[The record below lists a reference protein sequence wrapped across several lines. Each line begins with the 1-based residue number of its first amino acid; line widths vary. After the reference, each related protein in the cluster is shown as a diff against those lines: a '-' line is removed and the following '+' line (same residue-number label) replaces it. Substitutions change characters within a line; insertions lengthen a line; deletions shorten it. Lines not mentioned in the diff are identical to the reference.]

1 MLGIGIV
8 GAGNMGSAISR
19 AIDGG
24 KVSARL
30 VGLADKDQDA
40 ALGLARSLGSHPPV
54 VSIAELAQ
62 LSDIVVEAA
71 GPAAL
76 REVAPTVISL
86 GKDLVVLSVSGL
98 IDRSDWLDLAAGTGS
113 TIHCPSGAIGSL
125 DAVKAARVGSIESV
139 EIRTRKPPRA
149 LEGAP
154 YLEDRRIDLSD
165 LSEPTTVFEGSARD
179 ACRGFPA
186 NVNVSAAL
194 SLAGIGVDRTRV
206 TIIADPTIQHNIH
219 EIEVVGEFGRLETT
233 IENAPSPDN
242 PKTSR
247 IAALSAVALLAN
259 LTTRLKIGT

>member
-8 GAGNMGSAISR
+8 GAGNMGSTIAR

-30 VGLADKDQDA
+30 VGLADKDQEA
-40 ALGLARSLGSHPPV
+40 ALELARSLGSHPPV

-62 LSDIVVEAA
+62 LSDLVVEAA

-98 IDRSDWLDLAAGTGS
+98 IDRSDWLDPGRRDGIPRFTA
-113 TIHCPSGAIGSL
+113 PRGAIGSL

-194 SLAGIGVDRTRV
+194 GLAGIGVDRTRV
-206 TIIADPTIQHNIH
+206 TIIADPNHSTQHPW
-219 EIEVVGEFGRLETT
+219 R
-233 IENAPSPDN
+233 
-242 PKTSR
+242 SR
-247 IAALSAVALLAN
+247 SSGSSGGSKP
-259 LTTRLKIGT
+259 R